1 MKYTKTF
8 LVLLS
13 VIALASCGKNDTGS
27 SSKADSS
34 KGSGSLSAS
43 DTSGKSD
50 IEDTSTKFV
59 INAPGKEDE
68 VYQNQSSDEKNPSH
82 PAIEGYVFEGWYTE
96 KEGGRKVD
104 FSKSAPK
111 TCYGHWTDY
120 DQLTSAE
127 KLEYFIN
134 TLTEYSG
141 NVIHTEA
148 DESVAYQSALSQDI
162 YVGTNHFFADRYEET
177 FVNFDHYTPYYAYT
191 EDDIADE
198 DKKYSVAEVNKIN
211 HRIQIQE
218 FYQDGNV
225 YSVGKFDPEFRNY
238 NKVDMQD
245 GYSKSKMNLAKAK
258 ANLSIGFESYF
269 LGYPSQLLTYMQ
281 KNHDF
286 YEASTIGGAEGKE
299 GDYYYFD
306 NIDLTGVDPYTS
318 KGVDFEI
325 GFAIT
330 TTSGDY
336 NMTSIY
342 QATSGIAFKDG
353 KIAHCN
359 MTKVTGT
366 SLNNELMEV
375 YSYSNFYDFIQGDI
389 NRPYDGTKFD
399 LADFDE
405 LEDE

>member
-1 MKYTKTF
+1 MKYAKTI
-8 LVLLS
+8 LTLLS
-13 VIALASCGKNDTGS
+13 VFTLASCGGNSSEHSTTNTGTGS
-27 SSKADSS
+27 
-34 KGSGSLSAS
+34 GNPSAS
-43 DTSGKSD
+43 QNSAKSD
-50 IEDTSTKFV
+50 VEDTSTKFV
-59 INAPGKEDE
+59 IHAQGKEDDI
-68 VYQNQSSDEKNPSH
+68 YKNLSMDLTKPSH
-82 PAIEGYVFEGWYTE
+82 PAIEGYAFEGWYTE

-104 FSKSAPK
+104 FSKSQPK
-111 TCYGHWTDY
+111 ICYGHWTDY
-120 DQLTSAE
+120 SQLTASE

-141 NVIHTEA
+141 EVVHTDA
-148 DESVAYQSALSQDI
+148 DESVAYQSALSEDI
-162 YVGTNHFFADRYEET
+162 YVGTDHFFADRYEDT

-198 DKKYSVAEVNKIN
+198 DKKYSLAEINKIN

-238 NKVDMQD
+238 SKVDMKD

-258 ANLSIGFESYF
+258 STLSIGFESYF

-281 KNHDF
+281 KNHEF
-286 YEASTIGGAEGKE
+286 YEASSISGDEGKE
-299 GDYYYFD
+299 GDYYYFK
-306 NIDLTGVDPYTS
+306 NIDVTGVDPYLDS
-318 KGVDFEI
+318 GIDFEI

-330 TTSGDY
+330 STSGDY

-342 QATSGIAFKDG
+342 QATSGIAFKNG

-359 MTKVTGT
+359 MTKVIGS
-366 SLNNELMEV
+366 SLNNELLEV
-375 YSYSNFYDFIQGDI
+375 YSYSNFYDFTQGDI
-389 NRPYDGTKFD
+389 NRPYDGVKFK
-399 LADFDE
+399 LSDFEE